1 MVPATK
7 QVLLNM
13 SVNTS
18 GITVLTGSIDTRTFG
33 YASIAVLANSTAAV
47 STTVAHNALE
57 ESDDNSTFTAV
68 SAAAP
73 GTGFTP
79 TIVTVASTGPK
90 IIYNV
95 DLRGRKRYLKV
106 TVGLAA
112 TATGIGIH
120 GTLSRAADGPVS
132 AADQGAA
139 YQASV

>member
-7 QVLLNM
+7 QVILNL
-13 SVNTS
+13 SGSTS
-18 GITVLTGSIDTRTFG
+18 GVTVLTGSVDTRGFG
-33 YASIAVLANSTAAV
+33 YISIAVLANSTAAV
-47 STTVAHNALE
+47 HTTVANNSLE
-57 ESDDNSTFTAV
+57 ESDDNSTFTAI

-79 TIVTVASTGPK
+79 STVTVVSSGPK

-112 TATGIGIH
+112 TATGVGIVAD
-120 GTLSRAADGPVS
+120 LSRASDAPVS
-132 AADQGAA
+132 ATVQGAA
-139 YQASV
+139 YLVQI